1 MMALQG
7 QSNSKTYITR
17 EIYETISVCLFRY
30 FGFRKCGG
38 YKLRSRIS
46 EGLINFKDFSL
57 KFNTEQWS
65 GIPRG
70 LCHKK
75 KTDVASF
82 GTFFNPCS
90 GWKYQGAC
98 ACSDV
103 QGATAGPMQAPGMV
117 GVVCRAL
124 MGISSV
130 IHIACI
136 YPT

>member
-75 KTDVASF
+75 NQMLLHLGLFLILAVDGNIRVPVRVLMSKEPQLGLCRPQAWSVL
-82 GTFFNPCS
+82 
-90 GWKYQGAC
+90 C
-98 ACSDV
+98 AE
-103 QGATAGPMQAPGMV
+103 
-117 GVVCRAL
+117 L
-124 MGISSV
+124 
-130 IHIACI
+130 
-136 YPT
+136 